1 MRKAVRLQLKYGA
14 DCIKLMATG
23 GAGGRKSE
31 GVLDRQMTYDEM
43 RAASEAAHDQGKHVC
58 AHIATSA
65 AAMDAVRAGV
75 VVVLGIYAASVAV
88 GLVVLGVF
96 QIGLAYAFFGFGIAR
111 VAALEA
117 SLIGM
122 LEPVLNPVWVFAFLG
137 ERPGWWAVLGGLVI
151 IAAVTVRTVAAERGR
166 RPSPEPLIVHA
177 EA

>member
-1 MRKAVRLQLKYGA
+1 MIPALA
-14 DCIKLMATG
+14 FA
-23 GAGGRKSE
+23 AG
-31 GVLDRQMTYDEM
+31 
-43 RAASEAAHDQGKHVC
+43 
-58 AHIATSA
+58 A
-65 AAMDAVRAGV
+65 AAAG
-75 VVVLGIYAASVAV
+75 ASDWGAI
-88 GLVVLGVF
+88 LFLGVF

-166 RPSPEPLIVHA
+166 RPPAAIDEPLVVHS